1 MLMKRIL
8 LLLML
13 SLAAS
18 SGMAPGAAA
27 RTVPEQRLVNIVNGF
42 RGTEG
47 FEVVKVGRLGV
58 WLMRSV
64 AGMSEAGADPEF
76 RKAVKVMNG
85 VRRVVVVEYE
95 DGPERERR
103 LFNDRISS
111 ALRNSDLLMSVN
123 DGGSSVSIY
132 GTTDERTGDMRDVVI
147 FTPDDCALV
156 CVFGRISMEAV
167 AELLKDNM

>member
-1 MLMKRIL
+1 
-8 LLLML
+8 
-13 SLAAS
+13 
-18 SGMAPGAAA
+18 
-27 RTVPEQRLVNIVNGF
+27 
-42 RGTEG
+42 
-47 FEVVKVGRLGV
+47 
-58 WLMRSV
+58 
-64 AGMSEAGADPEF
+64 MSEAGADPEF

>member
-47 FEVVKVGRLGV
+47 FEVVKV
-58 WLMRSV
+58 
-64 AGMSEAGADPEF
+64 F
-76 RKAVKVMNG
+76 RQALKVMNG

>member
-1 MLMKRIL
+1 MKRIL
-8 LLLML
+8 LLLLL

-18 SGMAPGAAA
+18 SGMAAVAEA
-27 RTVPEQRLVNIVNGF
+27 RSVPEQRLVNIVNGF

-47 FEVVKVGRLGV
+47 FEIVKIGRLGV
-58 WLMRSV
+58 WLMRS
-64 AGMSEAGADPEF
+64 AASLTEAGSDPDV
-76 RKAVKVMNG
+76 RQALKVMNG
-85 VRRVVVVEYE
+85 VRRLVVVEYG

-111 ALRNSDLLMSVN
+111 ALSNSDLLMSVN

-132 GTTDERTGDMRDVVI
+132 GTPDEKTGDMRDMVI

-167 AELLKDNM
+167 VELLKDI

>member
-1 MLMKRIL
+1 MMLMKRIL
-8 LLLML
+8 LLLL
-13 SLAAS
+13 SLAAL
-18 SGMAPGAAA
+18 SGQVPEAAA
-27 RTVPEQRLVNIVNGF
+27 RSVPEQRLVNIVNGF

-47 FEVVKVGRLGV
+47 FEVVKIGRFGV
-58 WLMRSV
+58 WLMRSA
-64 AGMSEAGADPEF
+64 AGLSEAGGDPEF
-76 RKAVKVMNG
+76 RQALKVMNG
-85 VRRVVVVEYE
+85 VRRLVVVEYE
-95 DGPERERR
+95 DGSERERG

-132 GTTDERTGDMRDVVI
+132 GTPDEKTGDIRDLVI

-167 AELLKDNM
+167 AELLKDM